1 MMGDCGD
8 VVASLS
14 TLDGSRKAA
23 VALITGLSSG
33 EIDELGGL
41 AHSTAGS
48 ITAYGHTA
56 KLQTPKLDSEPQQ
69 LPGEFMQSPHGLE
82 LRYDPATYTATA
94 KGTA

>member
-41 AHSTAGS
+41 AQPRTD
-48 ITAYGHTA
+48 
-56 KLQTPKLDSEPQQ
+56 TPHPRTVGPCSVEVS
-69 LPGEFMQSPHGLE
+69 GVRHVH
-82 LRYDPATYTATA
+82 
-94 KGTA
+94 